1 MATHNPSEQD
11 DIPGSDTPEES
22 VTLRDEIDAAFE
34 QHATDETPEEETR
47 ITERSRDGKGRFA
60 PKAGE
65 EGAQQADPT
74 AKPAD
79 PTQQAQ
85 QQPQQ
90 AGTPAPPPGTFKAP
104 AAWKPAQREKWAAV
118 PQDVQSEITRREG
131 EYQRT
136 LEEAAEARKFVQAF
150 EQVTRP
156 YEMFIRAENSN
167 PLAAVQNLMQTA
179 ANLRVG
185 TPQHKAQMVA
195 EICRTYAVDIGQLD
209 AILTAQQNGVPWAQ
223 YQAAQTQQN
232 PQQFRDPRLDQ
243 FLANQERE
251 RQQRDQYE
259 QQQLR
264 STLDTFANSH
274 EFYSDVADTM
284 ALLVEHASA
293 RGLPV
298 DLEKFYSQA
307 CQMDPDINKILTAR
321 GGNTNSRGGNGNT
334 SPQSQA
340 VLRAKRAAVSV
351 RGDSTPSGSTVPK
364 NDSIRAAIEAAFT
377 AGDE

>member
-1 MATHNPSEQD
+1 MATATPDIEQ
-11 DIPGSDTPEES
+11 DIPGDETEAPAS
-22 VTLRDEIDAAFE
+22 LRDQIDAAFE
-34 QHATDETPEEETR
+34 QHASDDPPEEETR
-47 ITERSRDGKGRFA
+47 ITDRNRDGKGRFA
-60 PKAGE
+60 GKQQTEDAAPAD
-65 EGAQQADPT
+65 GAQ
-74 AKPAD
+74 KPAD
-79 PTQQAQ
+79 ATQAQQPTQQ
-85 QQPQQ
+85 Q
-90 AGTPAPPPGTFKAP
+90 ATPAPAPGTFKAP
-104 AAWKPAQREKWAAV
+104 AAWKPAQREKWASV

-209 AILTAQQNGVPWAQ
+209 AVLTAQQNGVPWAQ
-223 YQAAQTQQN
+223 YQAAQAPN

-243 FLANQERE
+243 FLAAQERE

-264 STLDTFANSH
+264 STLDNFAEAH
-274 EFYSDVADTM
+274 EFYTDVADTM
-284 ALLVEHASA
+284 AILVEHANA

-307 CQMDPDINKILTAR
+307 CQMDPDISKIMSAR
-321 GGNTNSRGGNGNT
+321 GNTNSRGGNGNP

-351 RGDSTPSGSTVPK
+351 RGDSTPTGSAVPK
-364 NDSIRAAIEAAFT
+364 NDSIRAAIEAAFS